1 MSETIS
7 HKTDV
12 GGVKLNL
19 ADENSVRQAFRQI
32 KVSVTATAGPES
44 VLGVTV
50 QPMIL
55 RDGWELI
62 LGSSTDPQFGP
73 VILFGSGGQ
82 LVEVYRDHALALPP
96 LNTTLA
102 HRLMEQTRI
111 YTALKGVRGRKPV
124 DMDALEALLVRFSRL
139 VVEQPWI
146 AEIDMNPLLVSSER
160 FLALDARVLLHNPAL
175 RADQLPQPAI
185 RPYPAQ
191 YISQLIMKDGT
202 RITVRPIRPEDE
214 PLMVGFHKLLSD
226 QSVYQRFFRQL
237 RLDTRVAHD
246 RLVRICFGDYSRDIA
261 LVAELAEEGA
271 AESKDVQAAVE
282 PRIVAVGR
290 LNRLHARNEAEVA
303 VLIADGYQHRGLGTE
318 ILRRVVQVAREERMG
333 RLSAEVLTTNIAMQR
348 MFRRMGFH
356 LESPDGSDS
365 IHAELQL

>member
-1 MSETIS
+1 
-7 HKTDV
+7 
-12 GGVKLNL
+12 
-19 ADENSVRQAFRQI
+19 
-32 KVSVTATAGPES
+32 
-44 VLGVTV
+44 
-50 QPMIL
+50 
-55 RDGWELI
+55 
-62 LGSSTDPQFGP
+62 
-73 VILFGSGGQ
+73 
-82 LVEVYRDHALALPP
+82 
-96 LNTTLA
+96 
-102 HRLMEQTRI
+102 
-111 YTALKGVRGRKPV
+111 
-124 DMDALEALLVRFSRL
+124 
-139 VVEQPWI
+139 
-146 AEIDMNPLLVSSER
+146 
-160 FLALDARVLLHNPAL
+160 
-175 RADQLPQPAI
+175 
-185 RPYPAQ
+185 
-191 YISQLIMKDGT
+191 
-202 RITVRPIRPEDE
+202 
-214 PLMVGFHKLLSD
+214 VGFHKLLSD